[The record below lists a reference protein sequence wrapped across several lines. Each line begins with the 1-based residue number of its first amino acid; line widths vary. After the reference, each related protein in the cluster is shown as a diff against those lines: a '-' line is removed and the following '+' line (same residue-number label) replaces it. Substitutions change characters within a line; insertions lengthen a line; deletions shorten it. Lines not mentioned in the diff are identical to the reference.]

1 MRIQNLFN
9 SSENKKSLGNY
20 FRNRRFNFFLK
31 KFNQLKKPIKILN
44 LGGKINFWE
53 NRVLII
59 SMTLN

>member
-9 SSENKKSLGNY
+9 SSDIKKSLGNC

-31 KFNQLKKPIKILN
+31 KINQLKKPIKILN

-53 NRVLII
+53 NRVLINN
-59 SMTLN
+59 MTLN